1 MADYRNLSKEE
12 LIDMILNEKKDTPSK
27 EKCKFVPLRGAASRC
42 DNDQDHPWGFCKKHA
57 KSVQASRAFE
67 EYTKNQVMNS
77 MKEKVVEE
85 TPPSHSMSSNSKS
98 SQSSRSSSSHSKSE
112 DKVVKR
118 KRPPPPKQKQ
128 FTVVKNKWGNYVH
141 EKTLIVV
148 DFKTKKAVGIQA
160 PSGQILPLTI
170 EKIKVCERYGIP
182 YVVMEES
189 SDEELSD
196 DYDEEESAGEDIDDD
211 EVDED
216 DFDESATGDDSDI
229 DDDSEEDD
237 EDGSEEDSDDYDESN
252 DCYSDDYDD
261 EDDYESAGED
271 DY

>member
-1 MADYRNLSKEE
+1 MADYTNLSKEE
-12 LIDMILNEKKDTPSK
+12 LIDMLLNKKKDTPSK

-42 DNDQDHPWGFCKKHA
+42 ENDQDHPWGFCKKHA

-67 EYTKNQVMNS
+67 EYTRNQVM
-77 MKEKVVEE
+77 KEKSAKEE
-85 TPPSHSMSSNSKS
+85 EPHSKSSNSKS
-98 SQSSRSSSSHSKSE
+98 SHSSHPPSV

-196 DYDEEESAGEDIDDD
+196 DYDEDEIEDEDVDD

-216 DFDESATGDDSDI
+216 DYESATEDDSEDEE
-229 DDDSEEDD
+229 DDEDDSEED
-237 EDGSEEDSDDYDESN
+237 SEA
-252 DCYSDDYDD
+252 YSDSEDYSDAYDD